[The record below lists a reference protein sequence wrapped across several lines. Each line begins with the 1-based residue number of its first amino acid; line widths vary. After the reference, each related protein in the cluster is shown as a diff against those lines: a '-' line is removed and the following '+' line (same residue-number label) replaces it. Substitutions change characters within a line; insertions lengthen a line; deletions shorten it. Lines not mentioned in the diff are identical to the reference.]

1 MKIAVP
7 FLEKKGKADYYL
19 GLILR
24 NEIVTSVIFEKI
36 GNTIKYIGH
45 DREEFDTTIEDQDSE
60 SFLNTLDKVITKG
73 EAILPENI
81 ETHKTIF
88 ALKDNWVEDNRIK
101 KEYLEKLKKASD
113 ELNLSPIG
121 FVIFSESIIN
131 LVQKEEG
138 APVTAILAD
147 IGKKYVTVSLV
158 KAGKILEVRSSEIHE
173 TASYTVD
180 TLLKHFQTPEVLP
193 SKILLLGNEEDEL
206 TQEFIGHPWSKS
218 LPFLHLPQI
227 VSLPQDSPIKA
238 TLLGA
243 STQMGAQLL
252 YTPPNMD
259 DEMEEKIEPLEK
271 DEVIEKPPT
280 EASADDKPSLEY
292 VDQDN
297 SLEFFGFSENADVSK
312 MPPTQKKTQ
321 AEIPDEIVKEN
332 FNEVPEEVKLEE
344 EKKSIPVNAALTS
357 EKIKKFLPIFLVSL
371 KKIKVEQIINFVKTK
386 TSGNKKIL
394 LIPLAVILLLLI
406 VLYFYFFT
414 TKATVTLL
422 LNPKSESKT
431 AQSVT
436 FSSSTPTDI
445 SNSLIATDFVSV
457 TETDSV
463 TANVTG
469 KKDVGTPAKGTVT
482 VFNNDSGPV
491 TFPSG
496 TTISSSN
503 NLGFTL
509 DKAVTVASASGDIF
523 SGTTPGTAS
532 VSVTASDIGQDFNL
546 PSGTKFTIGSNAN
559 VAAKNDN
566 AFSGGTK
573 KQATVVSKDDQ
584 QALLSKLPKNLE
596 SKAKDDISKK
606 AESGKTILPTFIEES
621 VTDKSFNKN
630 VGDQATQLTL
640 NGTVT
645 FKAASYNNSDML
657 SLAKTVFTS
666 SDAVLGEDNLDVSA
680 KNITVEKNN
689 DVSADLTIKAKLF
702 PKVDQNSLKQQIAGS
717 SLLKATNMLSNISQV
732 ESVNITFSPNIPFL
746 PKNLPGNI
754 KNITINL
761 SEK

>member
-7 FLEKKGKADYYL
+7 FLEKKEKPDYYL

-45 DREEFDTTIEDQDSE
+45 DQEEFDTTIEDQDSE
-60 SFLNTLDKVITKG
+60 GFLNTLDKVITKG
-73 EAILPENI
+73 EAALPENA

-88 ALKDNWVEDNRIK
+88 ALKDNWVEDNKIK

-113 ELNLSPIG
+113 ELNLNPIG

-147 IGKKYVTVSLV
+147 IGKKYVTVSLI

-180 TLLKHFQTPEVLP
+180 TLLKHFQTPEVMP
-193 SKILLLGNEEDEL
+193 SKILLLGSEEDEL
-206 TQEFIGHPWSKS
+206 TQEFISHPWSKS

-227 VSLPQDSPIKA
+227 VSLPQDAPIKA

-243 STQMGAQLL
+243 STQMDTQLV

-259 DEMEEKIEPLEK
+259 EEMEEKIQPLEK
-271 DEVIEKPPT
+271 GEVIEKPSV
-280 EASADDKPSLEY
+280 ENKPSLEY
-292 VDQDN
+292 VDKDN

-312 MPPTQKKTQ
+312 IQPTPKKTQ
-321 AEIPDEIVKEN
+321 EQIPNEVVKDN
-332 FNEVPEEVKLEE
+332 FSQVPEEVKLEE
-344 EKKSIPVNAALTS
+344 EKENVPVNAALTT
-357 EKIKKFLPIFLVSL
+357 EKIKKFLPIFLASL
-371 KKIKVEQIINFVKTK
+371 KKIKVKEIIDFVKTK
-386 TSGNKKIL
+386 TSGNRKIL
-394 LIPLAVILLLLI
+394 LIPLAIILLLLVI
-406 VLYFYFFT
+406 LYFYFFT

-422 LNPKSESKT
+422 LTPKSESKT
-431 AQSVT
+431 AQSIT
-436 FSSSTPTDI
+436 FSSSSPTDI
-445 SNSLIATDFVSV
+445 SNSIIATDFVSV
-457 TETDSV
+457 TETGSI

-469 KKDVGTPAKGTVT
+469 KKDVGTPAKGSVT
-482 VFNNDSGPV
+482 VFNNDSNPV

-496 TTISSSN
+496 TTITSSN
-503 NLGFTL
+503 SLNFTL

-523 SGTTPGTAS
+523 SGTTPGTTS
-532 VSVTASDIGQDFNL
+532 VLVTASDIGGDYNL
-546 PSGTKFTIGSNAN
+546 PSGTKFTIGSDSN

-584 QALLSKLPKNLE
+584 QALLSKLPKQLE

-606 AESGKTILPTFIEES
+606 AMSGKTILPTFIQES

-630 VGDQATQLTL
+630 VDDQASQLTL
-640 NGTVT
+640 KGTVS
-645 FKAASYNNSDML
+645 FKAASYDNSDVL
-657 SLAKTVFTS
+657 TLAKTVFTS
-666 SDAVLGEDNLDVSA
+666 SDAVLGKDNLEISA
-680 KNITVEKNN
+680 KNISVEKNN

-702 PKVDQNSLKQQIAGS
+702 PKLDQNSLKQQIAGS
-717 SLLKATNMLSNISQV
+717 SVLKATNMLSNIPQV
-732 ESVNITFSPNIPFL
+732 ESVNIAISPNIPFL

-754 KNITINL
+754 KNIIINL